1 MSKNT
6 YHQYLK
12 QVPLFSDLDDDELDE
27 VAQKAT
33 DLDLK
38 AGSVIMREGATA
50 HEMVIVVR
58 GTLEVTRGDEHIAD
72 IGPGGFA
79 GEMALI
85 ARGPPQLHRH
95 REDRRRAAPHRRPR
109 LRRPAAGRP
118 AGRREDA
125 ARHRQALPA
134 AARALTYRL
143 VSDTH
148 RYASRTACSTLP
160 SAWRAKRAPSRPC
173 TGSSLSHGQPP
184 NWVRW

>member
-85 ARGPPQLHRH
+85 ARAHRNSTVTAKTDVALLHIDGRDFAGLLQDVPQV
-95 REDRRRAAPHRRPR
+95 AVKM
-109 LRRPAAGRP
+109 
-118 AGRREDA
+118 
-125 ARHRQALPA
+125 LP
-134 AARALTYRL
+134 
-143 VSDTH
+143 VIV
-148 RYASRTACSTLP
+148 
-160 SAWRAKRAPSRPC
+160 KRF
-173 TGSSLSHGQPP
+173 QPP
-184 NWVRW
+184 HEH

>member
-1 MSKNT
+1 MSKNS

-12 QVPLFSDLDDDELDE
+12 QVPLFSDLDEDELDE

-58 GTLEVTRGDEHIAD
+58 GTLEVTRGEEHIAD

-85 ARGPPQLHRH
+85 ARAHRNSTVTAKTDVALLHIDGR
-95 REDRRRAAPHRRPR
+95 DFAGLLQDVPR
-109 LRRPAAGRP
+109 VAVKM
-118 AGRREDA
+118 
-125 ARHRQALPA
+125 LPIIVN
-134 AARALTYRL
+134 RF
-143 VSDTH
+143 
-148 RYASRTACSTLP
+148 
-160 SAWRAKRAPSRPC
+160 
-173 TGSSLSHGQPP
+173 QPP
-184 NWVRW
+184 PEH

>member
-27 VAQKAT
+27 VAQRAT

-50 HEMVIVVR
+50 HEMVIVVS
-58 GTLEVTRGDEHIAD
+58 GTLEVTRSDEHIAD

-85 ARGPPQLHRH
+85 ARAHRNSTVTAKTDVALLHIDGR
-95 REDRRRAAPHRRPR
+95 DFAGLLQDVPR
-109 LRRPAAGRP
+109 VAVKM
-118 AGRREDA
+118 
-125 ARHRQALPA
+125 LPIIVN
-134 AARALTYRL
+134 RF
-143 VSDTH
+143 
-148 RYASRTACSTLP
+148 
-160 SAWRAKRAPSRPC
+160 
-173 TGSSLSHGQPP
+173 QPP
-184 NWVRW
+184 PEH

>member
-38 AGSVIMREGATA
+38 AGSVIMREGSIA
-50 HEMVIVVR
+50 HEMVIVVK

-85 ARGPPQLHRH
+85 SRAHRNSTVTAKTDVALLHIDGRDFAALLEDVPRVAVKMLPIIVNRFQPPPQH
-95 REDRRRAAPHRRPR
+95 
-109 LRRPAAGRP
+109 
-118 AGRREDA
+118 
-125 ARHRQALPA
+125 
-134 AARALTYRL
+134 
-143 VSDTH
+143 
-148 RYASRTACSTLP
+148 
-160 SAWRAKRAPSRPC
+160 
-173 TGSSLSHGQPP
+173 
-184 NWVRW
+184 

>member
-38 AGSVIMREGATA
+38 AGSVIMREGSTA
-50 HEMVIVVR
+50 HEMVIVVN

-85 ARGPPQLHRH
+85 SRAHRNSTVTAKTDVALLHIDGRDFAALLEDVPRVAVKMLPIIVNRFQPPPQH
-95 REDRRRAAPHRRPR
+95 
-109 LRRPAAGRP
+109 
-118 AGRREDA
+118 
-125 ARHRQALPA
+125 
-134 AARALTYRL
+134 
-143 VSDTH
+143 
-148 RYASRTACSTLP
+148 
-160 SAWRAKRAPSRPC
+160 
-173 TGSSLSHGQPP
+173 
-184 NWVRW
+184 